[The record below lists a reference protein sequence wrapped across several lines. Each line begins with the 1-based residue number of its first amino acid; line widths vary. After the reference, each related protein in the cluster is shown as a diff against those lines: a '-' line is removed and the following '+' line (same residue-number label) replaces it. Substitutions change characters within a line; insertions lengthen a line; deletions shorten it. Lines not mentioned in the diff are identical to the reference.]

1 MKWVA
6 YTSINLTRQFA
17 LNDNISSAAT
27 LGQAA
32 INAASGQL
40 PKDMFTQPTIH

>member
-17 LNDNISSAAT
+17 LNDNISWT
-27 LGQAA
+27 NPLRV
-32 INAASGQL
+32 NRVN
-40 PKDMFTQPTIH
+40 